1 MGAQLQSTAGPASF
15 RKNRNDG
22 YTIREFKS
30 NKKEDASRIMSLIL
44 QQMTN
49 SMQKKEYTPLS
60 NMLDIDEAKTG
71 TASDPKDPTLGSK
84 GGDEGE
90 GISEMNPEEAELW
103 GNYGRWRREYWEIW
117 WV

>member
-1 MGAQLQSTAGPASF
+1 MGAQLQSTTDPASL
-15 RKNRNDG
+15 RKNRDDG

-30 NKKEDASRIMSLIL
+30 NKREDASRIMDLIL

-60 NMLDIDEAKTG
+60 NMLDVDEVKTG
-71 TASDPKDPTLGSK
+71 TASDPKDPTIGSK

-90 GISEMNPEEAELW
+90 GEGISEINPEEAELW
-103 GNYGRWRREYWEIW
+103 GQLWSLET
-117 WV
+117 